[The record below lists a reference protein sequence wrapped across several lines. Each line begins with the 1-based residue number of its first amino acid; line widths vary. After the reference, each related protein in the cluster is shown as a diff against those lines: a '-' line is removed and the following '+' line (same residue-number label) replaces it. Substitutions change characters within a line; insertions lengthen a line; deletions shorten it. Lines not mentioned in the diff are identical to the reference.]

1 MFDIPWPGEVEGKGT
16 PAESKAHMETVL
28 MEGSGHWV
36 GSHITWTFGNW
47 KLQRKKR
54 KTLSRDVRGWGGL
67 KGKTP
72 TLCGKVLNEF

>member
-1 MFDIPWPGEVEGKGT
+1 MEGTGT
-16 PAESKAHMETVL
+16 PAESKGHIEIVL

-36 GSHITWTFGNW
+36 GSHITWKLGNW
-47 KLQRKKR
+47 ETSEKEKMLEQRCKR
-54 KTLSRDVRGWGGL
+54 MGGL